1 MFQIKDL
8 KNWTSGNTKID
19 SFIQKRQLKAKNYND
34 VIFEWIP
41 YDQFSEIKET
51 DKNGSITVYSAI
63 WRNGPL
69 YKKNKWTSYYI
80 RDPNKEVSLKILH
93 NLQNPVDSLINK
105 AKKYSTKTNEFFV
118 LYGISQNPDTSDY
131 ILVQNYLIRTSG
143 NEKIDDF
150 IQERNINLCDGTIFE
165 WIPYNQFNKI
175 KETGKSGSITIYSA
189 IWRNGIL
196 HKCNGKYT
204 RISNEEVALKSK
216 KYSTKKDKFLRLY
229 GISQNP
235 DTSDYILVQN
245 HLIRTSGNEK
255 IDDFIQERQLK
266 ANHNN
271 DVIFEW
277 IPYNQFNEIKE
288 ICKNSSITVYSA
300 IWWNGPLYHFWK
312 SYYSRDSNKEVVL
325 KCLHNLQNPVDSL
338 INEAKKHSTKN
349 DKFLV
354 LYEITQN
361 PDTGYYILVQNDNT
375 VNLINWISGNEKID
389 NFIIERQLNI
399 NPYDD
404 VTFEWIPYNQFNRIK
419 EISKNSS
426 ITTYSAIW
434 RNGPLYKK
442 NKWTSYYERYSNIDV
457 TLKCLH
463 NLQNPVDSLINE
475 AKKYSTKNNK
485 FLVLYGIS
493 QNPDTKDYILAL
505 DNEKYCSMCDEIYS
519 DIQYKWCKLCNFMC
533 WKSGD
538 VKIDSLIQLKIN
550 KPSDTRFKWISYNQF
565 NKIRNI
571 DKGHFVTVHSAI
583 WKYEETEV
591 ALVCFNDSQKF
602 LNKVKE
608 HANSFKMY
616 GISQNPKKKNYI
628 LVLENEYCTE
638 YGKTYCKNCGE
649 KYGHADHSWC
659 RQCLITATSINNGN
673 EKIDDLIQEMQLKIN
688 SPFNIIFEWIPYD
701 QFNYIK
707 EIGKGGFATVYSAIW
722 KDGPIKYDVD
732 EEMCTRVSN
741 KKVALKCLNNS
752 QNMIDKFLSEV

>member
-34 VIFEWIP
+34 VISEWIP
-41 YDQFSEIKET
+41 YDQFSGIKET
-51 DKNGSITVYSAI
+51 DKNASITVYSAI

-69 YKKNKWTSYYI
+69 YKKNKWTSYYV
-80 RDPNKEVSLKILH
+80 RDSNKEVSLKILH

-105 AKKYSTKTNEFFV
+105 AKKYSTKNNKFFV

-150 IQERNINLCDGTIFE
+150 IQERQLNINYGVFE
-165 WIPYNQFNKI
+165 WIPYNQFSEI
-175 KETGKSGSITIYSA
+175 KEKGKNGRITVYSA
-189 IWRNGIL
+189 IWRNGPLL
-196 HKCNGKYT
+196 HYDNLYKKYT
-204 RISNEEVALKSK
+204 VDSSNMKVALNCLHNLQKPIDSLINEAK

-245 HLIRTSGNEK
+245 QLIRTSGNEK

-288 ICKNSSITVYSA
+288 ICRNSSITVYSA
-300 IWWNGPLYHFWK
+300 IWRYGPLCKLWRWS
-312 SYYSRDSNKEVVL
+312 SYYSREKNKEVVL
-325 KCLHNLQNPVDSL
+325 KCLHNLQNPVYSL

-354 LYEITQN
+354 LYGITQN
-361 PDTGYYILVQNDNT
+361 PDTGYYILVQNDNI

-389 NFIIERQLNI
+389 DFIKERQLNI

-404 VTFEWIPYNQFNRIK
+404 VIFEWIPYNQFNRIK

-475 AKKYSTKNNK
+475 
-485 FLVLYGIS
+485 V
-493 QNPDTKDYILAL
+493 
-505 DNEKYCSMCDEIYS
+505 
-519 DIQYKWCKLCNFMC
+519 
-533 WKSGD
+533 
-538 VKIDSLIQLKIN
+538 
-550 KPSDTRFKWISYNQF
+550 
-565 NKIRNI
+565 
-571 DKGHFVTVHSAI
+571 
-583 WKYEETEV
+583 
-591 ALVCFNDSQKF
+591 
-602 LNKVKE
+602 
-608 HANSFKMY
+608 
-616 GISQNPKKKNYI
+616 
-628 LVLENEYCTE
+628 
-638 YGKTYCKNCGE
+638 
-649 KYGHADHSWC
+649 
-659 RQCLITATSINNGN
+659 
-673 EKIDDLIQEMQLKIN
+673 
-688 SPFNIIFEWIPYD
+688 
-701 QFNYIK
+701 
-707 EIGKGGFATVYSAIW
+707 
-722 KDGPIKYDVD
+722 
-732 EEMCTRVSN
+732 
-741 KKVALKCLNNS
+741 
-752 QNMIDKFLSEV
+752 